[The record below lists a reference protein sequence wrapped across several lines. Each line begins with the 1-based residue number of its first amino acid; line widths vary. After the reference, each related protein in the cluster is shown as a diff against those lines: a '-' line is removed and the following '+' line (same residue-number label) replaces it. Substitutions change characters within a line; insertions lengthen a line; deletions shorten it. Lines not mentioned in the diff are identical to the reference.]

1 MALMSKPSE
10 EPRSLGRSSVIL
22 ASGTV
27 VSRVLGF
34 ISAIILARTLG
45 TVGAGA
51 DTFALAN
58 QLPNNI
64 YAIVAGG
71 VLSAV
76 LVPHIVKAGLDKD
89 GGQSFVNKIVTLGFV
104 IFLAVAILAT
114 LLAPALVALYSQS
127 GGEGGRGFSPEE
139 IALAVAF
146 AYWCLPQVLFY
157 ALYSLLSEV
166 LNARKVF
173 GPFTWAPA
181 LNNIVA
187 MAGLV
192 AFSVL
197 FPGVNTADALVW
209 TPAMVTVLAGSA
221 TSGVAA
227 QALILFLFW
236 RRAGLTFRADF
247 RWRGVGLGRTG
258 RAVSW
263 MFGMILVAQIAG
275 VVQANVASLAAG
287 GDAPSL
293 AILRFS
299 WLIFMLPHSV
309 VAVSLATAYFTRMST
324 HARDGDLSAV
334 RSDFMESVSRIGF
347 FMVLASAGLIVVS
360 LPFARQF
367 GGEPESIRAMALVI
381 ALYSLGL
388 VAFSVLFVVQRVF
401 YALEDTRTPFFL
413 QVVQATLFVSLALAV
428 ATLPVGQIAWGLA
441 LSASIAGGFQ
451 TLVAIVV
458 LRRKLGGLS
467 LKPLLVNFAKFFLA
481 ALPASAAGLGLLL
494 GWGGADGGAYL
505 SESALWSGVV
515 MGGITLVMVLV
526 YGAVLL
532 LLRSEDAR
540 AVLDPVVRR
549 LPFTRSGNTS
559 S

>member
-1 MALMSKPSE
+1 MTT
-10 EPRSLGRSSVIL
+10 PRDDNRGLGRASMLL

-89 GGQSFVNKIVTLGFV
+89 GGQSFINKIVTLGFL
-104 IFLAVAILAT
+104 IFLAVAVLAT
-114 LLAPALVALYSQS
+114 LLAPALVALYAQS
-127 GGEGGRGFSPEE
+127 GGDGSRGFSPEE

-146 AYWCLPQVLFY
+146 AYWCLPQILFY

-181 LNNIVA
+181 LNNVVA
-187 MAGLV
+187 MTGLV
-192 AFSVL
+192 AFGLL
-197 FPGVNTADALVW
+197 FPGADTANAMVW
-209 TPAMVTVLAGSA
+209 TPSMVAVLAGSA
-221 TSGVAA
+221 TAGVAA
-227 QALILFLFW
+227 QAFILFLFW
-236 RRAGLTFRADF
+236 RRAGLSFRADF
-247 RWRGVGLGRTG
+247 RWRGVGLGNTG

-324 HARDGDLSAV
+324 HARDGNRAAV
-334 RSDFMESVSRIGF
+334 RGDFLESVSRIGY
-347 FMVLASAGLIVVS
+347 FMVLASVGLIVVS

-367 GGEPESIRAMALVI
+367 GGEPESIRAMAIVI
-381 ALYSLGL
+381 ASYALGL
-388 VAFSVLFVVQRVF
+388 LAFSVLFVVQRVF

-413 QVVQATLFVSLALAV
+413 QVLQATLFISLALGV
-428 ATLPVGQIAWGLA
+428 STLPVTQIAVGLA
-441 LSASIAGGFQ
+441 LSASIAGTVQ

-467 LKPLLVNFAKFFLA
+467 LRPLVFSLSQFLLA
-481 ALPASAAGLGLLL
+481 ALPSSGAGVALLTAF
-494 GWGGADGGAYL
+494 GGADGAGYL
-505 SESALWSGVV
+505 TESALWSALV
-515 MGGITLVMVLV
+515 MAVITLTMVVV
-526 YGAVLL
+526 YGGTLL
-532 LLRSEDAR
+532 LLGNSDAR
-540 AVLDPVVRR
+540 AVAGPLLRR
-549 LPFTRSGNTS
+549 LPFTRSGNS
-559 S
+559 SS

>member
-1 MALMSKPSE
+1 MTT
-10 EPRSLGRSSVIL
+10 PREDNRGLGRASMLL

-89 GGQSFVNKIVTLGFV
+89 GGQSFINKIVTLGFL
-104 IFLAVAILAT
+104 IFLAVAVLAT
-114 LLAPALVALYSQS
+114 LLAPALVALYAQS
-127 GGEGGRGFSPEE
+127 GGDGGRGFSPEE

-146 AYWCLPQVLFY
+146 AYWCLPQILFY

-181 LNNIVA
+181 LNNVVA
-187 MAGLV
+187 MTGLV
-192 AFSVL
+192 AFGLL
-197 FPGVNTADALVW
+197 FPGADTANAMVW
-209 TPAMVTVLAGSA
+209 TPSMVAVLAGSA
-221 TSGVAA
+221 TAGVAA
-227 QALILFLFW
+227 QAFILFLFW
-236 RRAGLTFRADF
+236 RRAGLSFRADF
-247 RWRGVGLGRTG
+247 RWRGVGLGNTG

-324 HARDGDLSAV
+324 HARDGNRAAV
-334 RSDFMESVSRIGF
+334 RGDFLESVSRIGF
-347 FMVLASAGLIVVS
+347 FMVLASVGLIVVS

-367 GGEPESIRAMALVI
+367 GGEPESIRAMAIVI
-381 ALYSLGL
+381 ASYALGL
-388 VAFSVLFVVQRVF
+388 LAFSVLFVVQRVF

-413 QVVQATLFVSLALAV
+413 QVLQATLFIFLALGV
-428 ATLPVGQIAWGLA
+428 STLPVTQIAVGLA
-441 LSASIAGGFQ
+441 LSASIAGTVQ

-467 LKPLLVNFAKFFLA
+467 LRPLVFSLSQFLLA
-481 ALPASAAGLGLLL
+481 ALPSSGAGVALLTAF
-494 GWGGADGGAYL
+494 GGADGAGYL
-505 SESALWSGVV
+505 TESALWSALV
-515 MGGITLVMVLV
+515 MAVITLTMVVV
-526 YGAVLL
+526 YGGTMLL
-532 LLRSEDAR
+532 LGNSDAR
-540 AVLDPVVRR
+540 AVAGPLLRR
-549 LPFTRSGNTS
+549 LPFTRSGNS
-559 S
+559 SS

>member
-1 MALMSKPSE
+1 MSKPRE
-10 EPRSLGRSSVIL
+10 ESGSLGRSSMIL

-192 AFSVL
+192 AFSIL

-221 TSGVAA
+221 TAGVAA

-236 RRAGLTFRADF
+236 RKAGLTFRADF
-247 RWRGVGLGRTG
+247 HWRGVGLGRTG

-334 RSDFMESVSRIGF
+334 RSDFIESVSRVGF

-413 QVVQATLFVSLALAV
+413 QVVQATLFISLALAV

-467 LKPLLVNFAKFFLA
+467 LKPLLVNFAKFSLA

-494 GWGGADGGAYL
+494 GWGGTDGGAYL

-540 AVLDPVVRR
+540 AVLEPVVRR

>member
-1 MALMSKPSE
+1 MTTPSS
-10 EPRSLGRSSVIL
+10 EPRGVGRASMVL

-27 VSRVLGF
+27 VSRILGF

-76 LVPHIVKAGLDKD
+76 LVPHIVKAGLDRD
-89 GGQSFVNKIVTLGFV
+89 GGQSFINKIVTLGFV
-104 IFLAVAILAT
+104 IFLAVAVLAT
-114 LLAPALVALYSQS
+114 LLAPALVALYAQS
-127 GGEGGRGFSPEE
+127 GGDGGRGFSREE

-187 MAGLV
+187 MTGLV
-192 AFSVL
+192 IFGVL
-197 FPGVNTADALVW
+197 FPGRDTSDALEW
-209 TPAMVTVLAGSA
+209 TSSMVSLLAGSA
-221 TSGVAA
+221 TAGVAA
-227 QALILFLFW
+227 QAFILFLFW
-236 RRAGLTFRADF
+236 RRAGLSFRPDF
-247 RWRGVGLGRTG
+247 RWRGVGLARTG

-324 HARDGDLSAV
+324 HARDGDSDAV
-334 RSDFMESVSRIGF
+334 RGDFIESVSRIGV
-347 FMVLASAGLIVVS
+347 FMVLATVGLIVVS

-367 GGEPESIRAMALVI
+367 GGEGESIRAMALVI
-381 ALYSLGL
+381 SLYALGL
-388 VAFSVLFVVQRVF
+388 LAFSVLFVVQRVF

-413 QVVQATLFVSLALAV
+413 QVLQAIVFISLALTAS
-428 ATLPVGQIAWGLA
+428 TLPVDQIAYGLA
-441 LSASIAGGFQ
+441 LSASIAGSIQ
-451 TLVAIVV
+451 TLTAIAV
-458 LRRKLGGLS
+458 LRRKLGGLT
-467 LKPLLVNFAKFFLA
+467 LTPVIATFARFALA
-481 ALPASAAGLGLLL
+481 ALPASAVGVGLLVAF
-494 GWGGADGGAYL
+494 GGVDGGAYL
-505 SESALWSGVV
+505 TQSAVWSALVMAIITVAMVV
-515 MGGITLVMVLV
+515 V
-526 YGAVLL
+526 YGGVLL
-532 LLRSEDAR
+532 ALRSPDAR
-540 AVLDPVVRR
+540 AIIDPVLRH
-549 LPFTRSGNTS
+549 LPFTQRGNTS

>member
-1 MALMSKPSE
+1 MTT
-10 EPRSLGRSSVIL
+10 PREDNRGLGRASMLL

-89 GGQSFVNKIVTLGFV
+89 GGQSFINKIVTLGFL
-104 IFLAVAILAT
+104 IFLAVAVLAT
-114 LLAPALVALYSQS
+114 LLAPALVALYAQS
-127 GGEGGRGFSPEE
+127 GGDGGRGFSPEE

-146 AYWCLPQVLFY
+146 AYWCLPQILFY

-181 LNNIVA
+181 LNNVVA
-187 MAGLV
+187 MTGLV
-192 AFSVL
+192 AFGLL
-197 FPGVNTADALVW
+197 FPGADTANAMVW
-209 TPAMVTVLAGSA
+209 TPSMVAVLAGSA
-221 TSGVAA
+221 TAGVAA
-227 QALILFLFW
+227 QAFILFLFW
-236 RRAGLTFRADF
+236 RRAGLSFRADF
-247 RWRGVGLGRTG
+247 RWRGVGLGNTG

-324 HARDGDLSAV
+324 HARDGNRAAV
-334 RSDFMESVSRIGF
+334 RGDFLESVSRIGF
-347 FMVLASAGLIVVS
+347 FMVLASVGLIVVS

-367 GGEPESIRAMALVI
+367 GGEPESIRAMAIVI
-381 ALYSLGL
+381 ASYALGL
-388 VAFSVLFVVQRVF
+388 LAFSVLFVVQRVF

-413 QVVQATLFVSLALAV
+413 QVLQATLFISLALGV
-428 ATLPVGQIAWGLA
+428 STLPVTRIAVGLA
-441 LSASIAGGFQ
+441 LSASIAGTVQ

-467 LKPLLVNFAKFFLA
+467 LRPLVFSLSQFLLA
-481 ALPASAAGLGLLL
+481 ALPSSGAGVALLTAF
-494 GWGGADGGAYL
+494 GGADGAGYL
-505 SESALWSGVV
+505 TESALWSALV
-515 MGGITLVMVLV
+515 MAVITLTMVVV
-526 YGAVLL
+526 YGGTLL
-532 LLRSEDAR
+532 LLGNSDAR
-540 AVLDPVVRR
+540 AVAGPLLRR
-549 LPFTRSGNTS
+549 LPFTRSGNS
-559 S
+559 SS

>member
-1 MALMSKPSE
+1 MSKPRE
-10 EPRSLGRSSVIL
+10 ESGSLGRSSMIL

-114 LLAPALVALYSQS
+114 LLAPALIALYSQS

-192 AFSVL
+192 AFSIL

-221 TSGVAA
+221 TAGVAA

-236 RRAGLTFRADF
+236 RKAGLTFRADF
-247 RWRGVGLGRTG
+247 HWRGVGLGRTG

-413 QVVQATLFVSLALAV
+413 QVVQATLFISLALAV
-428 ATLPVGQIAWGLA
+428 ATLPVGQSAWGLA

-467 LKPLLVNFAKFFLA
+467 LKPLLVNFAKFSLA

-494 GWGGADGGAYL
+494 GWGGTDGGAYL

-540 AVLDPVVRR
+540 AVLEPVVRR

>member
-1 MALMSKPSE
+1 MSKPPE

-467 LKPLLVNFAKFFLA
+467 LKPLLVNFAKFSLA

>member
-1 MALMSKPSE
+1 MSKPQE
-10 EPRSLGRSSVIL
+10 ESDSLGRSSMIL

-127 GGEGGRGFSPEE
+127 GGEGGRGFSAEE

-187 MAGLV
+187 MTGLV

-197 FPGVNTADALVW
+197 FPGVNTADALEW

-221 TSGVAA
+221 TAGVAA

-236 RRAGLTFRADF
+236 RKAGLTFRADF

-263 MFGMILVAQIAG
+263 MFGMILVTQIAG

-324 HARDGDLSAV
+324 HARDGNLSAV
-334 RSDFMESVSRIGF
+334 RSDFLESVSRIGF

-367 GGEPESIRAMALVI
+367 GGEPDSIRAMALVI

-413 QVVQATLFVSLALAV
+413 QVVQATIFIALALGV

-441 LSASIAGGFQ
+441 LSASIAGGIQ
-451 TLVAIVV
+451 TLVALIV
-458 LRRKLGGLS
+458 LRRKLGELS
-467 LKPLLVNFAKFFLA
+467 LKPLIVNFAKFALA

-515 MGGITLVMVLV
+515 MGGITVAMVLV
-526 YGAVLL
+526 YGGVSL

-540 AVLDPVVRR
+540 AVTGPVLRR

>member
-1 MALMSKPSE
+1 MTT
-10 EPRSLGRSSVIL
+10 PREDNRGLGRASMLL

-89 GGQSFVNKIVTLGFV
+89 GGQSFINKIVTLGFL
-104 IFLAVAILAT
+104 IFLAVAVLAT
-114 LLAPALVALYSQS
+114 LLAPALVALYAQS
-127 GGEGGRGFSPEE
+127 GGDGGRGFSPEE

-146 AYWCLPQVLFY
+146 AYWCLPQILFY

-181 LNNIVA
+181 LNNVVA
-187 MAGLV
+187 MTGLV
-192 AFSVL
+192 AFGLL
-197 FPGVNTADALVW
+197 FPGADTANAMVW
-209 TPAMVTVLAGSA
+209 TPSMVAVLAGSA
-221 TSGVAA
+221 TAGVAA
-227 QALILFLFW
+227 QAFILFLFW
-236 RRAGLTFRADF
+236 RRAGLSFRADF
-247 RWRGVGLGRTG
+247 RWRGVGLGNTG

-324 HARDGDLSAV
+324 HARDGNRAAV
-334 RSDFMESVSRIGF
+334 RGDFLESVSRIGF
-347 FMVLASAGLIVVS
+347 FMVLASVGLIVVS

-367 GGEPESIRAMALVI
+367 GGEPESIRAMAIVI
-381 ALYSLGL
+381 ASYALGL
-388 VAFSVLFVVQRVF
+388 LAFSVLFVVQRVF

-413 QVVQATLFVSLALAV
+413 QVLQATLFISLALGV
-428 ATLPVGQIAWGLA
+428 STLPVTQIAVGLA
-441 LSASIAGGFQ
+441 LSASIAGTVQ

-467 LKPLLVNFAKFFLA
+467 LRPLVFSLSQFLLA
-481 ALPASAAGLGLLL
+481 ALPSSGAGVALLTAF
-494 GWGGADGGAYL
+494 GGADGAGYL
-505 SESALWSGVV
+505 AESALWSALV
-515 MGGITLVMVLV
+515 MAVITLTMVVV
-526 YGAVLL
+526 YGGTLL
-532 LLRSEDAR
+532 LLGNSDAR
-540 AVLDPVVRR
+540 AVAGPLLRR
-549 LPFTRSGNTS
+549 LPFTRSGNS
-559 S
+559 SS

>member
-1 MALMSKPSE
+1 MSKPQE
-10 EPRSLGRSSVIL
+10 ESGSLGRSSIIL

-127 GGEGGRGFSPEE
+127 GGEGGRGFSAEE
-139 IALAVAF
+139 IVLAVAF

-187 MAGLV
+187 MTGLV

-197 FPGVNTADALVW
+197 FPGVSTADALEW

-221 TSGVAA
+221 TAGVAA

-236 RRAGLTFRADF
+236 RKAGLTFRADF

-324 HARDGDLSAV
+324 HARDGNLSAV
-334 RSDFMESVSRIGF
+334 RSDFLESVSRIGF

-367 GGEPESIRAMALVI
+367 GGEPDSIRAMALVI

-413 QVVQATLFVSLALAV
+413 QVVQATIFIALALGV
-428 ATLPVGQIAWGLA
+428 ATLHVGQIAWGLA
-441 LSASIAGGFQ
+441 LSASIAGGIQ
-451 TLVAIVV
+451 TLVALVV

-467 LKPLLVNFAKFFLA
+467 LKPLIVNFAKFALA

-515 MGGITLVMVLV
+515 MGGITLAMVLV
-526 YGAVLL
+526 YGGVSL

-540 AVLDPVVRR
+540 AVTGPVLRR

>member
-1 MALMSKPSE
+1 MTT
-10 EPRSLGRSSVIL
+10 PREDNRGLGRASMLL

-89 GGQSFVNKIVTLGFV
+89 GGQSFINKIVTLGFL
-104 IFLAVAILAT
+104 IFLAVAVLAT
-114 LLAPALVALYSQS
+114 LLAPALVALYAQS
-127 GGEGGRGFSPEE
+127 GGDGGRGFSPEE

-146 AYWCLPQVLFY
+146 AYWCLPQILFY

-181 LNNIVA
+181 LNNVVA
-187 MAGLV
+187 MTGLV
-192 AFSVL
+192 AFGLL
-197 FPGVNTADALVW
+197 FPGADTANAMVW
-209 TPAMVTVLAGSA
+209 TPSMVAVLAGSA
-221 TSGVAA
+221 TAGVAA
-227 QALILFLFW
+227 QAFILFLFW
-236 RRAGLTFRADF
+236 RRAGLSFRADF
-247 RWRGVGLGRTG
+247 RWRGVGLGNTG

-324 HARDGDLSAV
+324 HARDGNRAAV
-334 RSDFMESVSRIGF
+334 RGDFLESVSRIGY
-347 FMVLASAGLIVVS
+347 FMVLASVGLIVVS

-367 GGEPESIRAMALVI
+367 GGEPESIRAMAIVI
-381 ALYSLGL
+381 ASYALGL
-388 VAFSVLFVVQRVF
+388 LAFSVLFVVQRVF

-413 QVVQATLFVSLALAV
+413 QVLQATLFISLALGV
-428 ATLPVGQIAWGLA
+428 STLPVTQIAVGLA
-441 LSASIAGGFQ
+441 LSASIAGTVQ

-467 LKPLLVNFAKFFLA
+467 LRPLVFSLSQFLLA
-481 ALPASAAGLGLLL
+481 ALPSSGAGVALLTAF
-494 GWGGADGGAYL
+494 GGADGAGYL
-505 SESALWSGVV
+505 TESALWSALV
-515 MGGITLVMVLV
+515 MAVITLTMVVV
-526 YGAVLL
+526 YGGTLL
-532 LLRSEDAR
+532 LLGNSDAR
-540 AVLDPVVRR
+540 AVAGPLLRR
-549 LPFTRSGNTS
+549 LPFTRSGNS
-559 S
+559 SS

>member
-1 MALMSKPSE
+1 MSN
-10 EPRSLGRSSVIL
+10 PREQSGSLGRSSMIL

-192 AFSVL
+192 AFSIL

-221 TSGVAA
+221 TAGVAA

-236 RRAGLTFRADF
+236 RKAGLTFRADF
-247 RWRGVGLGRTG
+247 HWRGVGLGRTG
-258 RAVSW
+258 RAVTW

-413 QVVQATLFVSLALAV
+413 QVVQAMLFVSLALAV

-467 LKPLLVNFAKFFLA
+467 LKPLLVNFAKFSLA

-494 GWGGADGGAYL
+494 GWGGTDGGAYL

-540 AVLDPVVRR
+540 AVLEPVVRR

>member
-1 MALMSKPSE
+1 MSKPSE
-10 EPRSLGRSSVIL
+10 EPGSLGRSSMIL

-104 IFLAVAILAT
+104 IFLTVAILAT

-127 GGEGGRGFSPEE
+127 GDGGRGFSPDD

-197 FPGVNTADALVW
+197 FPGVNTANALVW
-209 TPAMVTVLAGSA
+209 SPAMVTVLAGSA
-221 TSGVAA
+221 TAGVAA
-227 QALILFLFW
+227 QSLILFLFW
-236 RRAGLTFRADF
+236 RKAGLSFRPDF
-247 RWRGVGLGRTG
+247 RWRGVGLGNTG

-324 HARDGDLSAV
+324 HARDGNLPAV
-334 RSDFMESVSRIGF
+334 RSDFLESVSRIGF

-367 GGEPESIRAMALVI
+367 GGEPDSIRAMALVI
-381 ALYSLGL
+381 SLYALGL

-413 QVVQATLFVSLALAV
+413 QVLQATLFISLALAV

-441 LSASIAGGFQ
+441 LSASIAGGVQ
-451 TLVAIVV
+451 TLVAIFV
-458 LRRKLGGLS
+458 LHRKLGGLS
-467 LKPLLVNFAKFFLA
+467 LTPLVLNFARFALA

-494 GWGGADGGAYL
+494 AWGGGDGGAYL
-505 SESALWSGVV
+505 SGSALWSGVV
-515 MGGITLVMVLV
+515 MAGITLTMVLV
-526 YGAVLL
+526 YVGVLM
-532 LLRSEDAR
+532 LLRSDDAR
-540 AVLDPVVRR
+540 AVMAPVLRR
-549 LPFTRSGNTS
+549 LPFTRLGNTS

>member
-1 MALMSKPSE
+1 MSKPQE
-10 EPRSLGRSSVIL
+10 ESGSLGRSSMIL

-127 GGEGGRGFSPEE
+127 GGEGGRGFSAEE

-187 MAGLV
+187 MTGLV

-197 FPGVNTADALVW
+197 FPGVNTADALEW

-221 TSGVAA
+221 TAGVAA

-236 RRAGLTFRADF
+236 RKAGLTFRADF

-263 MFGMILVAQIAG
+263 MFGMILVTQIAG

-309 VAVSLATAYFTRMST
+309 VAVSLATTYFTRMST
-324 HARDGDLSAV
+324 HARDGNLSAV
-334 RSDFMESVSRIGF
+334 RSDFLESVSRIGF

-367 GGEPESIRAMALVI
+367 GGEPDSIRAMALVI

-413 QVVQATLFVSLALAV
+413 QVVQATIFIALALGV

-441 LSASIAGGFQ
+441 LSASIAGGIQ
-451 TLVAIVV
+451 TLVALIV
-458 LRRKLGGLS
+458 LRRKLGELS
-467 LKPLLVNFAKFFLA
+467 LKPLIVNFAKFALA

-494 GWGGADGGAYL
+494 GWGEADGGAYL

-515 MGGITLVMVLV
+515 MGGITVAMVLV
-526 YGAVLL
+526 YGGVSL

-540 AVLDPVVRR
+540 AVTGPVLRR

>member
-1 MALMSKPSE
+1 MSKPRE
-10 EPRSLGRSSVIL
+10 EPRSLGRSSMIL

-71 VLSAV
+71 ILSAV

-89 GGQSFVNKIVTLGFV
+89 GGQSFVNKIVTLGLV

-127 GGEGGRGFSPEE
+127 GGAGGRGFSAEE

-221 TSGVAA
+221 TAGVAA

-236 RRAGLTFRADF
+236 QKAGLTFRADF

-263 MFGMILVAQIAG
+263 MFGMILVAQIGG

-324 HARDGDLSAV
+324 HARDGNLSAV
-334 RSDFMESVSRIGF
+334 RSDFLESVSRIGF

-367 GGEPESIRAMALVI
+367 GGEPDSIRAMALVI

-413 QVVQATLFVSLALAV
+413 QVVQATIFIALALGV

-441 LSASIAGGFQ
+441 LSASIAGGIQ
-451 TLVAIVV
+451 TLVALVV

-467 LKPLLVNFAKFFLA
+467 LKPLIVNFAKFFLA

-515 MGGITLVMVLV
+515 MVGITLAMVLV
-526 YGAVLL
+526 YGAVSLL
-532 LLRSEDAR
+532 LKSEDAR
-540 AVLDPVVRR
+540 AVTDPVLRR

>member
-1 MALMSKPSE
+1 MSKPRE
-10 EPRSLGRSSVIL
+10 ESGSLGRSSMIL

-197 FPGVNTADALVW
+197 FPGVNAADALVW

-221 TSGVAA
+221 TAGVAA
-227 QALILFLFW
+227 QAFILLLFW
-236 RRAGLTFRADF
+236 KRAGLKFHPDF
-247 RWRGVGLGRTG
+247 RWKGVGLGNAG
-258 RAVSW
+258 KSAAWV
-263 MFGMILVAQIAG
+263 FGMVVVTQVAG
-275 VVQANVASLAAG
+275 VVQANVASLAGG
-287 GDAPSL
+287 GDDPSL
-293 AILRFS
+293 AILRLS
-299 WLIFMLPHSV
+299 WVVFMLPHSI
-309 VAVSLATAYFTRMST
+309 VAVSIATTFFTRMSAS
-324 HARDGDLSAV
+324 ARDRDLGLV
-334 RSDFMESVSRIGF
+334 RRDVHEALSKITLLMF
-347 FMVLASAGLIVVS
+347 LATVGLVVVS
-360 LPFARQF
+360 IPFATQF
-367 GGEPESIRAMALVI
+367 GGTEKSIQAMALVI
-381 ALYSLGL
+381 VFYALGL
-388 VAFSVLFVVQRVF
+388 VPFSALFVTQRVF
-401 YALEDTRTPFFL
+401 YALNDTRTPFLL
-413 QVVQATLFVSLALAV
+413 QVLHGSVFIV
-428 ATLPVGQIAWGLA
+428 LA
-441 LSASIAGGFQ
+441 LSASTLPVSHIAYGVAASASIAGTVQ
-451 TLVAIVV
+451 SIVAIIA
-458 LRRKLGGLS
+458 LRNVLGGLRLAELMKKS
-467 LKPLLVNFAKFFLA
+467 VKFLM
-481 ALPASAAGLGLLL
+481 AAGLASVAGVGLLR
-494 GWGGADGGAYL
+494 GIGGSGGFLYV
-505 SESALWSGVV
+505 ENGALWSGLSIFV
-515 MGGITLVMVLV
+515 ITFSMVAV
-526 YGAVLL
+526 YVGTLL
-532 LLRSEDAR
+532 ILRSEDTRDLLAPI
-540 AVLDPVVRR
+540 LRR

>member
-1 MALMSKPSE
+1 M
-10 EPRSLGRSSVIL
+10 IL

-89 GGQSFVNKIVTLGFV
+89 GGQSFVNKIVTLGFM

-127 GGEGGRGFSPEE
+127 GGEGGRGFSAEE

-187 MAGLV
+187 MTGLV

-197 FPGVNTADALVW
+197 FPGVNTADALEW

-221 TSGVAA
+221 TAGVAA

-236 RRAGLTFRADF
+236 RKAGLTFRADF

-309 VAVSLATAYFTRMST
+309 VAVSLATTYFTRMST
-324 HARDGDLSAV
+324 HARDGNLSAV
-334 RSDFMESVSRIGF
+334 RSDFLESVSRIGF
-347 FMVLASAGLIVVS
+347 FMVLASAGLVVVS

-367 GGEPESIRAMALVI
+367 GGEPDSIRAMALVI

-413 QVVQATLFVSLALAV
+413 QVVQATIFIALALGV

-441 LSASIAGGFQ
+441 LSASIAGGIQ
-451 TLVAIVV
+451 TLVALIV
-458 LRRKLGGLS
+458 LRRKLGELS
-467 LKPLLVNFAKFFLA
+467 LKPLIVNFAKFALA

-515 MGGITLVMVLV
+515 MGGITLAMVLV
-526 YGAVLL
+526 YGGVSL

-540 AVLDPVVRR
+540 AVTGPVLRR

>member
-1 MALMSKPSE
+1 ML
-10 EPRSLGRSSVIL
+10 L

-89 GGQSFVNKIVTLGFV
+89 GGQSFINKIVTLGFL
-104 IFLAVAILAT
+104 IFLAVAVLAT
-114 LLAPALVALYSQS
+114 LLAPALVALYAQS
-127 GGEGGRGFSPEE
+127 GGDGSRGFSPEE

-146 AYWCLPQVLFY
+146 AYWCLPQILFY

-181 LNNIVA
+181 LNNVVA
-187 MAGLV
+187 MTGLV
-192 AFSVL
+192 AFGLL
-197 FPGVNTADALVW
+197 FPGADTANAMVW
-209 TPAMVTVLAGSA
+209 TPSMVAVLAGSA
-221 TSGVAA
+221 TAGVAA
-227 QALILFLFW
+227 QAFILFLFW
-236 RRAGLTFRADF
+236 RRAGLSFRADF
-247 RWRGVGLGRTG
+247 RWRGVGLGNTG

-324 HARDGDLSAV
+324 HARDGNRAAV
-334 RSDFMESVSRIGF
+334 RGDFLESVSRIGY
-347 FMVLASAGLIVVS
+347 FMVLASVGLIVVS

-367 GGEPESIRAMALVI
+367 GGEPESIRAMAIVI
-381 ALYSLGL
+381 ASYALGL
-388 VAFSVLFVVQRVF
+388 LAFSVLFVVQRVF

-413 QVVQATLFVSLALAV
+413 QVLQATLFISLALGV
-428 ATLPVGQIAWGLA
+428 STLPVTQIAVGLA
-441 LSASIAGGFQ
+441 LSASIAGTVQ

-467 LKPLLVNFAKFFLA
+467 LRPLVFSLSQFLLA
-481 ALPASAAGLGLLL
+481 ALPSSGAGVALLTAF
-494 GWGGADGGAYL
+494 GGADGAGYL
-505 SESALWSGVV
+505 TESALWSALV
-515 MGGITLVMVLV
+515 MAVITLTMVVV
-526 YGAVLL
+526 YGGTLL
-532 LLRSEDAR
+532 LLGNSDAR
-540 AVLDPVVRR
+540 AVAGPLLRR
-549 LPFTRSGNTS
+549 LPFTRSGNS
-559 S
+559 SS

>member
-1 MALMSKPSE
+1 MSKPSE

-22 ASGTV
+22 ASRTV

-76 LVPHIVKAGLDKD
+76 LVPHVVKAGLDKD

-413 QVVQATLFVSLALAV
+413 QVVQATLFISLALAV

-494 GWGGADGGAYL
+494 GWGGTDGGAYL

-540 AVLDPVVRR
+540 AVLEPVVRR

>member
-1 MALMSKPSE
+1 MTT
-10 EPRSLGRSSVIL
+10 PRKDNRGLGRASMLL

-76 LVPHIVKAGLDKD
+76 LVPHIVKAGLDED
-89 GGQSFVNKIVTLGFV
+89 GGQSFINKIVTLGFL
-104 IFLAVAILAT
+104 IFLAVAVLAT
-114 LLAPALVALYSQS
+114 LLAPALVALYAQS
-127 GGEGGRGFSPEE
+127 GGDGGRGFSPEE

-146 AYWCLPQVLFY
+146 AYWCLPQILFY

-181 LNNIVA
+181 LNNVVA
-187 MAGLV
+187 MTGLV
-192 AFSVL
+192 AFGLL
-197 FPGVNTADALVW
+197 FPGADTANAMVW
-209 TPAMVTVLAGSA
+209 TPSMVAVLAGSA
-221 TSGVAA
+221 TAGVAA
-227 QALILFLFW
+227 QAFILFLFW
-236 RRAGLTFRADF
+236 RRAGLSFRADF
-247 RWRGVGLGRTG
+247 RWRGVGLGNTG

-324 HARDGDLSAV
+324 HARDGNRAAV
-334 RSDFMESVSRIGF
+334 RGDFLESVSRIGF
-347 FMVLASAGLIVVS
+347 FMVLASVGLIVVS

-367 GGEPESIRAMALVI
+367 GGEPESIRAMAIVI
-381 ALYSLGL
+381 ASYALGL
-388 VAFSVLFVVQRVF
+388 LAFSVLFVVQRVF

-413 QVVQATLFVSLALAV
+413 QVLQATLFISLALGV
-428 ATLPVGQIAWGLA
+428 STLPVTQIAVGLA
-441 LSASIAGGFQ
+441 LSASIAGTVQ

-467 LKPLLVNFAKFFLA
+467 LRPLVFSLSQFLLA
-481 ALPASAAGLGLLL
+481 ALPSSGAGVALLTAF
-494 GWGGADGGAYL
+494 GGADGAGYL
-505 SESALWSGVV
+505 TESALWSALV
-515 MGGITLVMVLV
+515 MAVITLTMVVV
-526 YGAVLL
+526 YGGTLL
-532 LLRSEDAR
+532 LLGNSDAR
-540 AVLDPVVRR
+540 AVAGPLLRR
-549 LPFTRSGNTS
+549 LPFTRSGNS
-559 S
+559 SS

>member
-1 MALMSKPSE
+1 MTT
-10 EPRSLGRSSVIL
+10 PREDNRGLGRASMLL

-89 GGQSFVNKIVTLGFV
+89 GGQSFINKIVTLGFL
-104 IFLAVAILAT
+104 IFLAVAVLAT
-114 LLAPALVALYSQS
+114 LLAPALVALYAQS
-127 GGEGGRGFSPEE
+127 GGDGGRGFSPEE

-146 AYWCLPQVLFY
+146 AYWCLPQILFY

-181 LNNIVA
+181 LNNVVA
-187 MAGLV
+187 MTGLV
-192 AFSVL
+192 AFGLL
-197 FPGVNTADALVW
+197 FPGADTANAMVW
-209 TPAMVTVLAGSA
+209 TPSMVAVLAGSA
-221 TSGVAA
+221 TAGVAA
-227 QALILFLFW
+227 QAFILFLFW
-236 RRAGLTFRADF
+236 RRAGLSFRADF
-247 RWRGVGLGRTG
+247 RWRGVGLGNTG

-275 VVQANVASLAAG
+275 VFQANVASLAAG

-324 HARDGDLSAV
+324 HARDGNRAAV
-334 RSDFMESVSRIGF
+334 RGDFLESVSRIGF
-347 FMVLASAGLIVVS
+347 FMVLASVGLIVVS

-367 GGEPESIRAMALVI
+367 GGEPESIRAMAIVI
-381 ALYSLGL
+381 ASYALGL
-388 VAFSVLFVVQRVF
+388 LAFSVLFVVQRVF

-413 QVVQATLFVSLALAV
+413 QVVQATLFISLALGV
-428 ATLPVGQIAWGLA
+428 STLPVTQIAVGLA
-441 LSASIAGGFQ
+441 LSASIAGSVQ
-451 TLVAIVV
+451 TVVAIVV

-467 LKPLLVNFAKFFLA
+467 LRPLVFSLLQFLLA
-481 ALPASAAGLGLLL
+481 ALPSSAAGVALLTAL
-494 GWGGADGGAYL
+494 GGADGAGYL
-505 SESALWSGVV
+505 TESALWSA
-515 MGGITLVMVLV
+515 LVMVVITLAMVVV
-526 YGAVLL
+526 YGATLL
-532 LLRSEDAR
+532 LLGNSDAR
-540 AVLDPVVRR
+540 AVAGPLLRH
-549 LPFTRSGNTS
+549 LPFTRSGNS
-559 S
+559 SS

>member
-1 MALMSKPSE
+1 MPTPSS
-10 EPRSLGRSSVIL
+10 EPRGVGRASMVL

-27 VSRVLGF
+27 VSRILGF
-34 ISAIILARTLG
+34 ISALILARTLG

-76 LVPHIVKAGLDKD
+76 LVPHIVKAGLDRD
-89 GGQSFVNKIVTLGFV
+89 GGQSFINKIVTLGFV
-104 IFLAVAILAT
+104 IFLAVAVLAT
-114 LLAPALVALYSQS
+114 LLAPALVALYAQS
-127 GGEGGRGFSPEE
+127 GGDGGRGFSPEE

-187 MAGLV
+187 MTGLV
-192 AFSVL
+192 IFGVL
-197 FPGVNTADALVW
+197 FPGRDTSDALEW
-209 TPAMVTVLAGSA
+209 TSSMVTLLAGSA
-221 TSGVAA
+221 TAGVAA
-227 QALILFLFW
+227 QAFILFLFW
-236 RRAGLTFRADF
+236 RRAGLSFRPDF
-247 RWRGVGLGRTG
+247 RWRGVGLARTG

-263 MFGMILVAQIAG
+263 MLGMILVAQIAG

-324 HARDGDLSAV
+324 HARDGDSDAV
-334 RSDFMESVSRIGF
+334 RGDFIESVSRIGV
-347 FMVLASAGLIVVS
+347 FMVLATVGLIVVS

-367 GGEPESIRAMALVI
+367 GGEGESIRAMALVI
-381 ALYSLGL
+381 SCYTLGL
-388 VAFSVLFVVQRVF
+388 LAFSVLFVVQRVF

-413 QVVQATLFVSLALAV
+413 QVLQAIVFIPLALTAS
-428 ATLPVGQIAWGLA
+428 TLPVEQIAYGLA
-441 LSASIAGGFQ
+441 LSASIAGSIQ
-451 TLVAIVV
+451 TLTAIAV
-458 LRRKLGGLS
+458 LRRKLGGLA
-467 LKPLLVNFAKFFLA
+467 LTPVIATFARFAVA
-481 ALPASAAGLGLLL
+481 ALPASAVGVGLLVAF
-494 GWGGADGGAYL
+494 GGVDGGAYL
-505 SESALWSGVV
+505 TQSAVWSALVMAIITVAMVV
-515 MGGITLVMVLV
+515 V
-526 YGAVLL
+526 YGGVLL
-532 LLRSEDAR
+532 ALRSPDAR
-540 AVLDPVVRR
+540 SIIDPVLRH
-549 LPFTRSGNTS
+549 LPFTQRGNTS

>member
-1 MALMSKPSE
+1 MSNPRE
-10 EPRSLGRSSVIL
+10 ESGSLGRSSMIL

-114 LLAPALVALYSQS
+114 LLAPALVALYSQT

-192 AFSVL
+192 AFSIL

-221 TSGVAA
+221 TAGVAA

-236 RRAGLTFRADF
+236 RKAGLTFRADF
-247 RWRGVGLGRTG
+247 HWRGVGLGRTG

-413 QVVQATLFVSLALAV
+413 QVVQATLFISLAVAV

-467 LKPLLVNFAKFFLA
+467 LKPLLVNFAKFSLA

-494 GWGGADGGAYL
+494 GWGGTDGGAYL

-540 AVLDPVVRR
+540 AVLEPVVRR

>member
-1 MALMSKPSE
+1 MTT
-10 EPRSLGRSSVIL
+10 PREDNRGLGRASMLL

-89 GGQSFVNKIVTLGFV
+89 GGQSFINKIVTLGFL
-104 IFLAVAILAT
+104 IFLAVAVLAT
-114 LLAPALVALYSQS
+114 LLAPALVALYAQS
-127 GGEGGRGFSPEE
+127 GGDGGRGFSPEE

-146 AYWCLPQVLFY
+146 AYWCLPQILFY

-181 LNNIVA
+181 LNNVVA
-187 MAGLV
+187 MTGLV
-192 AFSVL
+192 AFGLL
-197 FPGVNTADALVW
+197 FPGADTANAMVW
-209 TPAMVTVLAGSA
+209 TSSMVAVLAGSA
-221 TSGVAA
+221 TAGVAA
-227 QALILFLFW
+227 QAFILFLFW
-236 RRAGLTFRADF
+236 RRAGLSFRADF
-247 RWRGVGLGRTG
+247 RWRGVGLGNTG

-324 HARDGDLSAV
+324 HARDGNRAAV
-334 RSDFMESVSRIGF
+334 RGDFLESVSRIGF
-347 FMVLASAGLIVVS
+347 FMVLASVGLIVVS

-367 GGEPESIRAMALVI
+367 GGEPESIRAMAIVI
-381 ALYSLGL
+381 ASYALGL
-388 VAFSVLFVVQRVF
+388 LAFSVLFVVQRVF

-413 QVVQATLFVSLALAV
+413 QVLQATLFISLALGV
-428 ATLPVGQIAWGLA
+428 STLPVTQIAVGLA
-441 LSASIAGGFQ
+441 LSASIAGTVQ

-467 LKPLLVNFAKFFLA
+467 LQPLFFSVSQFLLA
-481 ALPASAAGLGLLL
+481 AMPSSGAGVALLTAF
-494 GWGGADGGAYL
+494 GGADGAGYL
-505 SESALWSGVV
+505 TESALWSALV
-515 MGGITLVMVLV
+515 MAVITLTMVVV
-526 YGAVLL
+526 YGGTLL
-532 LLRSEDAR
+532 LLGNSDAR
-540 AVLDPVVRR
+540 AVAGPLLRR
-549 LPFTRSGNTS
+549 LPFTRSGNS
-559 S
+559 SS

>member
-1 MALMSKPSE
+1 MTT
-10 EPRSLGRSSVIL
+10 PRDDNRGLGRASMLL

-89 GGQSFVNKIVTLGFV
+89 GGQSFINKIVTLGFL
-104 IFLAVAILAT
+104 IFLAVAVLAT
-114 LLAPALVALYSQS
+114 LLAPALVALYAQS
-127 GGEGGRGFSPEE
+127 GGDGGRGFSPEE

-146 AYWCLPQVLFY
+146 AYWCLPQILFY

-181 LNNIVA
+181 LNNVVA
-187 MAGLV
+187 MTGLV
-192 AFSVL
+192 AFGLL
-197 FPGVNTADALVW
+197 FPGADTANAMVW
-209 TPAMVTVLAGSA
+209 TPSMVAVLAGSA
-221 TSGVAA
+221 TAGVAA
-227 QALILFLFW
+227 QAFILFLFW
-236 RRAGLTFRADF
+236 RRAGLSFRADF
-247 RWRGVGLGRTG
+247 RWRGVGLGNTG

-324 HARDGDLSAV
+324 HARDGNRAAV
-334 RSDFMESVSRIGF
+334 RGDFLESVSRIGF
-347 FMVLASAGLIVVS
+347 FMVLASVGLIVVS

-367 GGEPESIRAMALVI
+367 GGEPESIRAMAIVI
-381 ALYSLGL
+381 ASYALGL
-388 VAFSVLFVVQRVF
+388 LAFSVLFVVQRVF

-413 QVVQATLFVSLALAV
+413 QVLQATQFIFLALGV
-428 ATLPVGQIAWGLA
+428 STLPVTQIAVGLA
-441 LSASIAGGFQ
+441 LSASIAGTVQ

-467 LKPLLVNFAKFFLA
+467 LRPLVFSLSQFLLA
-481 ALPASAAGLGLLL
+481 ALPSSGAGVALLTAF
-494 GWGGADGGAYL
+494 GGADGAGYL
-505 SESALWSGVV
+505 TESALWSALV
-515 MGGITLVMVLV
+515 MAVITLTMVVV
-526 YGAVLL
+526 YGGTLL
-532 LLRSEDAR
+532 LLGNSDAR
-540 AVLDPVVRR
+540 AVAGPLLRR
-549 LPFTRSGNTS
+549 LPFTRAGNS
-559 S
+559 SS